1 MAADPAE
8 TKARLIRAAL
18 DVLAEDGIVA
28 ASARAIARSADVN
41 QALIF
46 YHYGSVDGLLVE
58 ASRQVSRRRADVY
71 AARLMEVTSFT
82 QLARVARE
90 LHAEEQA
97 SGILTVLAQMLAGAR
112 TRPELGAAL
121 RENFTFFTQEV
132 RRTIERLLAGTA
144 LEGLLDPEEL
154 AQTISAGFIGL
165 ELLDAVTDLDD
176 DGLFDALDSLARLVD
191 TVLEAGLLERSVLRR
206 KLRAP
211 TDAASRKS
219 RQKG

>member
-8 TKARLIRAAL
+8 TKARLIQASL
-18 DVLAEDGIVA
+18 DVLAEEGIA
-28 ASARAIARSADVN
+28 GASARVIARRAEVN

-71 AARLMEVTSFT
+71 AARLMAVGSFT
-82 QLARVARE
+82 ELARVARE

-112 TRPELGAAL
+112 TRPDLGPAL
-121 RENFTFFTQEV
+121 RENFTFFTEEV
-132 RRTIERLLAGTA
+132 RRTIDRLLSATA
-144 LEGLLDPEEL
+144 LEGLLDPAEL

-176 DGLFDALDSLARLVD
+176 DGLFEALDSLARLVD

-206 KLRAP
+206 KLR
-211 TDAASRKS
+211 TSERKP
-219 RQKG
+219 RPAR